1 MVESDQQG
9 QRLDQVRKSLNYSQ
23 VKFASLLGIT
33 QGFLNQVLKGRRNI
47 SYNILQAITKH
58 LPEVSTEWI
67 LTGRG
72 DPFKNSA
79 GFLNEPVSES
89 GKPRPIALDDL
100 TRIIISI
107 QDENTE
113 LRARIE
119 ALEEWIRLHE
129 HRCTGG
135 KPLKLPE

>member
-9 QRLDQVRKSLNYSQ
+9 KRLDQVRKSLNYSQ

-47 SYNILQAITKH
+47 SYKILQALAKS

-67 LTGRG
+67 LTGYG
-72 DPFKNSA
+72 NPFKNSA
-79 GFLNEPVSES
+79 GDLDEPVSEY

-100 TRIIISI
+100 ARIIISI
-107 QDENTE
+107 QDENSA

-119 ALEEWIRLHE
+119 ALEEWRQAHE
-129 HRCTGG
+129 PRCPGS